1 MHTQIMRDFMSLR
14 HSDQHRIQR
23 ELDITF
29 HQGDGENYEDF
40 VKRVLTAVDN
50 QGKLR
55 QLETLIM
62 EVA

>member
-1 MHTQIMRDFMSLR
+1 MHTQIMRDFMALR

-29 HQGDGENYEDF
+29 HQGESESYEDF

-50 QGKLR
+50 EGKLR